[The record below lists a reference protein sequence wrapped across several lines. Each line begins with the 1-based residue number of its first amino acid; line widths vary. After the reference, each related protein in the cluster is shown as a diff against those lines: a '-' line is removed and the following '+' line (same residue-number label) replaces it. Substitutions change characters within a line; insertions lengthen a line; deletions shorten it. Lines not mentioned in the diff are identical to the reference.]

1 MAERK
6 PYRVD
11 ELAWTEVEAA
21 YGWYSE
27 RSEDAGPAFVLEVIE
42 AFETISQAPE
52 RWPEYLYGTRRYL
65 LHHFPFSVVYL
76 DDYLDDRDAL
86 TMVALSHNK
95 RRPGYWRGRV

>member
-11 ELAWTEVEAA
+11 DLAWAEFEAA
-21 YGWYSE
+21 DAWYSE
-27 RSEDAGPAFVLEVIE
+27 RSDDAGSAFVLEVIE
-42 AFETISQAPE
+42 AFETISLAPQ

-65 LHHFPFSVVYL
+65 LHHFPFSIV
-76 DDYLDDRDAL
+76 YLDDRDAV
-86 TMVALSHNK
+86 TFVAVSHNR